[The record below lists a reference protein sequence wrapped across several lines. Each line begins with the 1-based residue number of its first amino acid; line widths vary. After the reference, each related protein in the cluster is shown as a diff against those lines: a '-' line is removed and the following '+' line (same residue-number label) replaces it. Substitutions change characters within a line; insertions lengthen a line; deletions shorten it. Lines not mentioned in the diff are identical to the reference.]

1 MTFDEA
7 FDVLLRFEGGYSDH
21 AADPGGRTRYGITE
35 AVARAHGY
43 GGDMRD
49 LPLDVAK
56 VIYRTDYWQAVRAD
70 DLPEALRYAVFDGA
84 VNSGVGQSVR
94 WLQRAAGVADDGVIG
109 PVTLAAVRAGNAG
122 HIKSQMIGERLR
134 FLANLSTWGSFGR
147 GWSRRVADVLMLP

>member
-21 AADPGGRTRYGITE
+21 AADPGLRTRYGITE

-109 PVTLAAVRAGNAG
+109 PVTLAAVRAGDADR
-122 HIKSQMIGERLR
+122 IRARMLGERLR

-147 GWSRRVADVLMLP
+147 GWSRRVADVLML